1 MNYYLIKLI
10 IFSTLTFGTL
20 ACSSALNKK
29 YNPSSKEKDYQE
41 IQKEVSPEEFR
52 LIKDYIQ
59 NHATE
64 NNDLSDYTYDQIL
77 FSAKIQEEKRIEQ
90 ERYLAEQAKQKA
102 AEEELIRPKK
112 ELLCSKK
119 WKIQNVEYVIET
131 SDDSVMTLKLTDA
144 AIKAFTG
151 NGKRRKIYLRDS
163 TYKEMFGREEGEK
176 GNWKFISQYK
186 IQETRPSALK
196 LQSRQNNKEVY
207 MLTIDILDEKQFRYI
222 EEKVHSGYGPS
233 NATRKLV
240 TLIAA
245 GDR

>member
-1 MNYYLIKLI
+1 MNHYLIKLI
-10 IFSTLTFGTL
+10 IYSTLTLGVL
-20 ACSSALNKK
+20 ACSSGLDKK

-59 NHATE
+59 NRTAE

-77 FSAKIQEEKRIEQ
+77 FFAKMQENERIER
-90 ERYLAEQAKQKA
+90 ERHLAEQAKQKA
-102 AEEELIRPKK
+102 AEEEIIRPKK

-119 WKIQNVEYVIET
+119 WKIQNIEYVITT
-131 SDDSVMTLKLTDA
+131 SEDSVMILKVTDA
-144 AIKAFTG
+144 GIKAFTG
-151 NGKRRKIYLRDS
+151 NGKRQKIYLRDS
-163 TYKEMFGREEGEK
+163 TYQEMFGREEGEK
-176 GNWKFISQYK
+176 GNWKFIGQHK

-196 LQSRQNNKEVY
+196 LNSRLNNKEVY

-222 EEKVHSGYGPS
+222 EEKVHSGYGIS

-240 TLIAA
+240 TLTAV
-245 GDR
+245 GD